1 MKISDKTNTM
11 LHASVVF
18 LFLQPTI
25 NYLTLLWRKQLTP
38 LSCGWNI
45 GPRAILCYIYIFRRQ
60 SAIILC
66 FEETF
71 ILVSFF
77 KHSWLW
83 VQGRKVSE
91 QAITLQ
97 SAAPGGGREERSPV
111 WSSAAKQ
118 RPEHGPLITVIAA
131 AVIIWSPPVQAPCL
145 HHSQTLY
152 FIYSLYRVL
161 QQIWWMEAYIMNILQ
176 PSSRHSY
183 GSNGRV
189 LSVWAAV

>member
-11 LHASVVF
+11 LHASAVF

-91 QAITLQ
+91 QAMTLQ
-97 SAAPGGGREERSPV
+97 SAALGWWERSPV
-111 WSSAAKQ
+111 WTLEQCS
-118 RPEHGPLITVIAA
+118 EAA
-131 AVIIWSPPVQAPCL
+131 ARARSINNCYCCCRHYLVTASPGSVSPP
-145 HHSQTLY
+145 
-152 FIYSLYRVL
+152 
-161 QQIWWMEAYIMNILQ
+161 
-176 PSSRHSY
+176 
-183 GSNGRV
+183 
-189 LSVWAAV
+189 